1 MAYPDDGIGTAGVVL
16 MRKQALIDRSAIGPD
31 TPLRLHVAA
40 GIAYPDGSMT
50 TSGLRREIQR
60 GRLEC
65 ELTAGKQYV
74 TLAGIERMREKC
86 RDVRKV
92 PASTTENAEAVSPSG
107 SSSTDKMKLALAA
120 AQAIASE
127 LKGLLPTTSVES
139 TCQTG
144 KILTLQK

>member
-1 MAYPDDGIGTAGVVL
+1 

-65 ELTAGKQYV
+65 ELTLRDGKVVYDTNGITRPDWT
-74 TLAGIERMREKC
+74 TL
-86 RDVRKV
+86 
-92 PASTTENAEAVSPSG
+92 PANYTQTGDAAWDAVSPG
-107 SSSTDKMKLALAA
+107 RGGRGGRG
-120 AQAIASE
+120 QG
-127 LKGLLPTTSVES
+127 KGK
-139 TCQTG
+139 Q
-144 KILTLQK
+144 